1 MAAYLLSLQLPPES
15 HIAIYGKNSAHWI
28 MTDLAVWMAGHVT
41 VPLYPTLNAE
51 TAAQPTFPDPDRLAS
66 IIYTSGSTGQPKG
79 VMHSFRT
86 FMMVAQN
93 IQGQFELSSNERM
106 LSYLPLAHGL
116 ERAVLEGTSLYVGC
130 HMFFAGNLDT
140 FIEDLNRASPTVF
153 VSVPR
158 LWTKFQHGINDK
170 IPPRIQKAI
179 FHVPVINKMFRKFIL
194 KKLGLELLEGYG
206 MSENLAYSHVNRKGA
221 NRLGYVGFPQLGVEC
236 RIADEGEVQVN
247 QTLEPHEKLGFIVV
261 ISEPWTMEN
270 DLLTPTMK
278 IRRQKIEDQYVDKFE
293 PWAKQKCSVVW
304 A

>member
-1 MAAYLLSLQLPPES
+1 
-15 HIAIYGKNSAHWI
+15 
-28 MTDLAVWMAGHVT
+28 
-41 VPLYPTLNAE
+41 
-51 TAAQPTFPDPDRLAS
+51 
-66 IIYTSGSTGQPKG
+66 
-79 VMHSFRT
+79 MHSFRT

-179 FHVPVINKMFRKFIL
+179 FHVPAINKMFRKFIL
-194 KKLGLELLEGYG
+194 KKLGLADVH
-206 MSENLAYSHVNRKGA
+206 LA
-221 NRLGYVGFPQLGVEC
+221 LTGYVGFPQLGVEC
-236 RIADEGEVQVN
+236 RIADEGEVQVKSPGNMLGYYKAPEQTAATMTDDGFVKTGDVGVMDADGCLKLTGRLKDIFKTAKGKYIALVMLDEETQRSLQKGHHRTEVQESLEALLVQVN

-261 ISEPWTMEN
+261 ISEPWTMAN
-270 DLLTPTMK
+270 DLLAPTMK

-293 PWAKQKCSVVW
+293 PWAAQKRSVIW